1 MASGTNG
8 KMGNVR
14 DLVLIEDHRQQ
25 FFVVDTS
32 TNDDE
37 VAVEQVIRIRSFEQG
52 NITLFDNRRIV
63 IVEVIQK
70 NHASKL
76 TLK

>member
-32 TNDDE
+32 TDDDE
-37 VAVEQVIRIRSFEQG
+37 VAVEQVIRICSFEQG
-52 NITLFDNRRIV
+52 NIALFDNRRIV

-70 NHASKL
+70 NDASKL